1 MRVEPGE
8 PCPLPDDPVL
18 AEFAK
23 ALADAGHWAQ
33 VVDAEWR
40 IVYMTDDMRQSVAGS
55 GRPLAPLVIGAHL
68 SGPEIV
74 AVVQEWA
81 FNSTQEELLLWLGPT
96 MLADL
101 SGDRERLKAQVDP
114 SLRHLVDQLTPAPS
128 DVEVWSHDGS
138 SRGVGAPTADIQQ
151 TCMRIRDSTGTV
163 RGNVMISK
171 PAAGMHAISALAVQQ
186 DLEHLQRMQQ
196 VISADRRPMAILFA
210 DLEASSALA
219 RRLPTATYFALTRNL
234 VRATDNAVIQ
244 AGGLVGRHVGDGV
257 VAFFPAVT
265 FDSESAA
272 ARACIQVARSIRAAT
287 DTVAERSNLE
297 PTDVVMRFGLHWGS
311 SPYLG
316 GITTGARTEVTAL
329 GDEVNETARIEACAT
344 GGRILATKQ
353 LIERLSPADA
363 AAVDVQSERLAYT
376 RLGDLD
382 SATDKA
388 RRDAPMIAVCQL

>member
-8 PCPLPDDPVL
+8 PCPWPDDPVL
-18 AEFAK
+18 AEYAK
-23 ALADAGHWAQ
+23 AFADAGHWAQ
-33 VVDAEWR
+33 VVDADWR
-40 IVYMTDDMRQSVAGS
+40 IVYMTDDFRQSVAGS

-68 SGPEIV
+68 CGPEDV
-74 AVVQEWA
+74 AVGQEWA
-81 FNSTQEELLLWLGPT
+81 FNSTPEAPFLWLGPT

-114 SLRHLVDQLTPAPS
+114 SLRHLVDQLTPVAH
-128 DVEVWSHDGS
+128 DVQVWSHDGS
-138 SRGVGAPTADIQQ
+138 SRGVGTPTADLQQ
-151 TCMRIRDSTGTV
+151 TCMRVSDSTGTV

-186 DLEHLQRMQQ
+186 DLAHLQRMEQ

-219 RRLPTATYFALTRNL
+219 RRLPTATYFALTRHL
-234 VRATDNAVIQ
+234 VRAADAAVIQ

-257 VAFFPAVT
+257 VAFFPAIA

-287 DTVAERSNLE
+287 DTVAERINLE
-297 PTDVVMRFGLHWGS
+297 QADVVMRFGLHWGS
-311 SPYLG
+311 GPYIG

-329 GDEVNETARIEACAT
+329 GDEVNEAARIEACAT
-344 GGRILATKQ
+344 GGRTLATKQ

-376 RLGDLD
+376 QLGELD

-388 RRDAPMIAVCQL
+388 RRDAPMIAVCEL